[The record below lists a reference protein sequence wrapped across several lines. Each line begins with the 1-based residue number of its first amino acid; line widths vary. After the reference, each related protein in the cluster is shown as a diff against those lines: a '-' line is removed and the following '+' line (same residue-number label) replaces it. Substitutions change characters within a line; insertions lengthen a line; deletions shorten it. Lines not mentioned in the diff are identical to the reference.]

1 MNNVRCGGEGFF
13 VSEKGNGRKKQR
25 RKQDIKIDTADH
37 DGVEMASWIE
47 VQAHPV
53 YIQTYVYSED

>member
-37 DGVEMASWIE
+37 EGVEMASWIE

-53 YIQTYVYSED
+53 YI